1 MTKKKQLS
9 ITMNEEKAKKIE
21 QIAKKT
27 GLSVN
32 NVINLYIN
40 GYDII
45 ETDEN
50 GNKKSLLHDNN

>member
-1 MTKKKQLS
+1 MTKKKQFS

-50 GNKKSLLHDNN
+50 GNKKSLLHGI